1 MPPEYR
7 SLGPDG
13 GQKRWEERQAPG
25 TKGTDTREDTA
36 ALPTTYQVNVG
47 LKTRATAQGNLMGSL
62 GYDSGLQDEPR
73 CSWIGKEREVPRG
86 KDRGVGMSVG
96 PEGLPHQA
104 ERMLR
109 GWSVASPGQVWTAP
123 CHTGSSGDQAPRGQ
137 CRLTGGTSACT
148 SSESPFNSIDK
159 SEVLSWG
166 GRNSGVCPG
175 GSQKG
180 SHATLLELRNKQR
193 DLENQGREEGRGVA
207 GQGAG
212 GTAEATDSPITRSA
226 EDTLSLTLTF
236 SPRQPRRAVRRPI
249 APSALV

>member
-13 GQKRWEERQAPG
+13 GQKKVGGEAGSRNQRNRH
-25 TKGTDTREDTA
+25 REDTA

-47 LKTRATAQGNLMGSL
+47 LRTRATAQGNLMGSL

-73 CSWIGKEREVPRG
+73 CGWIGKGREVPRG
-86 KDRGVGMSVG
+86 KDRGVGTSVG
-96 PEGLPHQA
+96 SGGLPCQA

-109 GWSVASPGQVWTAP
+109 GWSVTSPGQVWTAP
-123 CHTGSSGDQAPRGQ
+123 CHTRSSGDQAPRGQ
-137 CRLTGGTSACT
+137 CRLTGGTPACT
-148 SSESPFNSIDK
+148 SLESHFNSIDK

-166 GRNSGVCPG
+166 GRDSGVCPG
-175 GSQKG
+175 GSQQR

-226 EDTLSLTLTF
+226 EDTECHPHLLPTAAPPS
-236 SPRQPRRAVRRPI
+236 RPGTI